1 MSLRNHNFKE
11 VIKFL
16 DKKGFYLQRQ
26 KGSHLFYRHPDGRT
40 RGVPRHN
47 VIVVRTL
54 KSILDQVQLT
64 EKEFIEFCK
73 IRHNNYYI
81 TVLT

>member
-1 MSLRNHNFKE
+1 MLSLRNHGYGE

-40 RGVPRHN
+40 TVVSKHS
-47 VIVVRTL
+47 VITVRTL
-54 KSILDQVQLT
+54 KSIFDQTQLDERVHRFL
-64 EKEFIEFCK
+64 
-73 IRHNNYYI
+73 
-81 TVLT
+81 